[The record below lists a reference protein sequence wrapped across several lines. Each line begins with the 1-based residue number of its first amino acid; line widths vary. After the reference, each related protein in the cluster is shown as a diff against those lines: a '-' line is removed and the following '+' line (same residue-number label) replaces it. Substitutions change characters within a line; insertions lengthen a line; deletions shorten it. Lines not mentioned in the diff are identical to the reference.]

1 MTTSAPSRR
10 TTVAV
15 IGAGHSGLA
24 VSHRLSAEGIDHV
37 VLERGQVAHSWH
49 TQRWDSLRL
58 LTPGWMNRLPGLG
71 EPLLGPAHVD
81 EFLTAAQVASLVT
94 GYADVISAPVHEQV
108 AVHRVSPATDGFL
121 VETSAGPWTADHVV
135 LATGSVRG
143 VLPPLAADLPPGLP
157 SVHAIDYRRPSQLP
171 PGGVL
176 VVGAAASG
184 VQIAAELQA
193 SGRQVTLAVG
203 EHVRVPRRYRGRDIF
218 AWIEEVGI
226 LDERWDEIDD
236 VTRARRLSSFQLVG
250 GTADLD
256 LNTLQEA
263 GVRLVGKLAGTR
275 DGSALFSG
283 SLTNMA
289 SLADLKANRLL
300 KSIDDAVGG
309 TGERLEPT
317 RVPDPLLSL
326 SLTSG
331 EIGSVV
337 WATGIKPDHSFLD
350 ADVFDHKG
358 AIRHDGGVTH
368 LPGLYVTGLPVL
380 RRRRS
385 TYIDG
390 AREDSADLVSHLTER
405 LSTSTPARRTG

>member
-1 MTTSAPSRR
+1 MTKRVPPR
-10 TTVAV
+10 TTVV
-15 IGAGHSGLA
+15 VVGAGHSGLA
-24 VSHRLSAEGIDHV
+24 VSQRLGAEGIDHV
-37 VLERGQVAHSWH
+37 MLERGEVAHSWR

-58 LTPGWMNRLPGLG
+58 LTPGWMNRLPGLP
-71 EPLLGPAHVD
+71 EPVLGPADDD

-94 GYADVISAPVHEQV
+94 GYADTISAPVHENV
-108 AVHRVSPATDGFL
+108 GVERVSPTDDGYL
-121 VETSAGPWTADHVV
+121 VETSTGPWSAENVV

-143 VLPPLAADLPPGLP
+143 VTPALAADLPPGLP

-203 EHVRVPRRYRGRDIF
+203 EHVRAPRRYRGRDIF
-218 AWIEEVGI
+218 AWIDAAGV
-226 LDERWDEIDD
+226 LDERWDEVED
-236 VTRARRLSSFQLVG
+236 VVRARRLSSFQLVG
-250 GTADLD
+250 GTETLD

-263 GVRLVGKLAGTR
+263 GVRVVGKLAGLREGT
-275 DGSALFSG
+275 ALFSG

-289 SLADLKANRLL
+289 ALADLKLNRLL
-300 KSIDDAVGG
+300 NTIDETVGG
-309 TGERLEPT
+309 TGERPEPT
-317 RVPDPLLSL
+317 RVPAPVLSA

-331 EIGSVV
+331 EIRSVV

-358 AIRHDGGVTH
+358 AIRHDGGVTG
-368 LPGLYVTGLPVL
+368 PAGLYVTGLPVL

-390 AREDSADLVSHLTER
+390 ARADSADLVSHLTRR
-405 LSTSTPARRTG
+405 LADPTRRTAG

>member
-1 MTTSAPSRR
+1 MTASVPSRR

-37 VLERGQVAHSWH
+37 VLERGQVAHSWR

-58 LTPGWMNRLPGLG
+58 LTPGWMNRLPGLAD
-71 EPLLGPAHVD
+71 PLLGPAEAD

-94 GYADVISAPVHEQV
+94 GYADVIAAPVHENV
-108 AVHRVSPATDGFL
+108 EVRRVSPDRSGFL
-121 VETSAGPWTADHVV
+121 VETSAGPWSVEQVV

-143 VLPPLAADLPPGLP
+143 VVPTLVADLPPGLP
-157 SVHAIDYRRPSQLP
+157 SAHAIDYRRPSQLP

-218 AWIEEVGI
+218 AWIEEAGI
-226 LDERWDEIDD
+226 LDERWDELDD
-236 VTRARRLSSFQLVG
+236 ITRARRLSSFQLVG
-250 GTADLD
+250 GTTTLD

-263 GVRLVGKLAGTR
+263 GVRVVGKLAALR
-275 DGSALFSG
+275 DGEALFSG

-289 SLADLKANRLL
+289 ALADLKANRLL
-300 KSIDDAVGG
+300 NGIDQAFGG
-309 TGERLEPT
+309 SGERLEPT
-317 RVPDPLLSL
+317 RVPEPVLSA

-337 WATGIKPDHSFLD
+337 WATGIKPDHGFLD
-350 ADVFDHKG
+350 ADVFDRKG
-358 AIRHDGGVTH
+358 AIRHDGGVTD

-390 AREDSADLVSHLTER
+390 ARDDSADLVAHLSQR
-405 LSTSTPARRTG
+405 LADPARRSVG